1 MGEDTMGRMNIHQ
14 RVDITTKYGEEED
27 EEAYILATRERVS
40 ESESQEATGM
50 GNWNSVPG

>member
-1 MGEDTMGRMNIHQ
+1 MGRMNIHQ
-14 RVDITTKYGEEED
+14 RVDITTTYGEEED

>member
-1 MGEDTMGRMNIHQ
+1 MGRMDIHH
-14 RVDITTKYGEEED
+14 RVEITTTYGEEEN

-40 ESESQEATGM
+40 ESESQEATGT